1 MTEHASVVKN
11 VHKVLRNKFKT
22 GLSEDAIW
30 SEHMQ
35 DEKILQEYSASMH
48 SLASLT
54 WKKDKNNRIEWCK
67 GVIKNYYKE
76 GGLKKSLRK
85 ELKTQYFQKLKEKG
99 VIETKDLQ
107 EMANTEVDKFLN
119 NFQVDCC
126 LDKKLLLDVGSC
138 FNPFDTDNNDYYT
151 IAIDIAPATENV
163 IFCDFLNL
171 KIEYDNDCSDEDL
184 ESIKTNLKQGNISGC
199 LFDIVVFSLLL
210 SYFPSS
216 KQRLQCCLN
225 AYQCL
230 SMNGLF
236 LLITPDSSH
245 QNKHVA
251 MMKSWKNALESIGF
265 VRFKYEK
272 LDHLHCMAYRK
283 SKEIEISPELFEKL
297 KDSFFI
303 PQDSQEM
310 EDQLINSD
318 TASSCAEYDNDIFA
332 EIDL

>member
-1 MTEHASVVKN
+1 MTDHASVVKN
-11 VHKVLRNKFKT
+11 VHKVLRNKFKN

-35 DEKILQEYSASMH
+35 DKNALKKYSASMH
-48 SLASLT
+48 SLASSK
-54 WKKDKNNRIEWCK
+54 WKMDKNNRIKWCK
-67 GVIKNYYKE
+67 GIISHYYND

-85 ELKTQYFQKLKEKG
+85 ELKTQYFQKLKDQG
-99 VIETKDLQ
+99 VIETKDVQ
-107 EMANTEVDKFLN
+107 ERANTEVDQFLN
-119 NFQVDCC
+119 DFQFDCC

-138 FNPFDTDNNDYYT
+138 FNPFDMHNDYYT
-151 IAIDIAPATENV
+151 IAVDIAPATENV

-171 KIEYDNDCSDEDL
+171 EIRNNNDCSSKDL
-184 ESIKTNLKQGNISGC
+184 ESIKTNLRQGYTIGC

-230 SMNGLF
+230 NMNGLF

-251 MMKSWKNALESIGF
+251 MMQSWKSALESIGF

-272 LDHLHCMAYRK
+272 LDHLHCMAFRK
-283 SKEIEISPELFEKL
+283 SKETKISPELFEKL

-303 PQDSQEM
+303 PQDSQEA
-310 EDQLINSD
+310 EDNSD
-318 TASSCAEYDNDIFA
+318 TTSSLVEYDNDIFA